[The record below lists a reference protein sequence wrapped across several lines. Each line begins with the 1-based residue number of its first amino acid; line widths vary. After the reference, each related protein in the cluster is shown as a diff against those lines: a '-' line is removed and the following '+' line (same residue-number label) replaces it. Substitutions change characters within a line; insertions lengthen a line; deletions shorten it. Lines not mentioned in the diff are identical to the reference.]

1 MPQFTHVL
9 FDLDHTLFDFEESRR
24 VAFAAVLDEAQVT
37 DHGTLLD
44 TFHSVE
50 RPLWNGLE
58 RGELTLETLNDRRFA
73 ELVQVA
79 GLDADPAAMSSSY
92 LHWLGRTGGLFTGAR
107 ELLDSLAQICTLA
120 LITNGYA
127 KVQRARMINFDLARY
142 FTAITI
148 SDELGVAKPNP
159 AFLDH
164 TFAELGNPDKASTL
178 LVGDS
183 LTSDMTA
190 ANRYEISSCWYN
202 PGEKLLDGDV
212 SIDFEVASLDQITS
226 IVLGQP

>member
-1 MPQFTHVL
+1 MPQFTHIL

-24 VAFAAVLDEAQVT
+24 VSFAAVLDEAGVP
-37 DHGTLLD
+37 DSGELIN
-44 TFHSVE
+44 TFHRVE
-50 RPLWNGLE
+50 RPLWSGLE
-58 RGELTLETLNDRRFA
+58 RGELTLETLNDRRFT

-79 GLDADPAAMSSSY
+79 GLDADPAAMATSY
-92 LHWLGRTGGLFTGAR
+92 LEWLGRTGGLFAGAR
-107 ELLDSLAQICTLA
+107 ELLDSLNEVCTLA
-120 LITNGYA
+120 LVTNGYA

-164 TFAELGNPDKASTL
+164 TFVELGNPNKASTL

-190 ANRYEISSCWYN
+190 ANQYEISNCWYN
-202 PGEKLLDGDV
+202 PSAKVLDGSV
-212 SIDFEVASLDQITS
+212 SIDFEVDSLDQIKP
-226 IVLGQP
+226 IVLG